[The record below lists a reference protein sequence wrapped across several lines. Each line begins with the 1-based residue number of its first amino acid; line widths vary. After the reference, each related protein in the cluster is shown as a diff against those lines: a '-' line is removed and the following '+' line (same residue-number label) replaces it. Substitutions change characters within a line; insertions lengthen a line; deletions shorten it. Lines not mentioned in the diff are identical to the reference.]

1 MNQDV
6 DMTLYGQSATRKTKL
21 FEVTEVIKLDLE
33 LSRKG
38 EDLSSN
44 TNETTD

>member
-6 DMTLYGQSATRKTKL
+6 DMTLYRRSAMRKTKL
-21 FEVTEVIKLDLE
+21 FKVTDAIKLDLE
-33 LSRKG
+33 LGRKG

>member
-21 FEVTEVIKLDLE
+21 FEVTDAIKLDLE
-33 LSRKG
+33 LGRKG

>member
-1 MNQDV
+1 
-6 DMTLYGQSATRKTKL
+6 MTLYGQSATRKTKL